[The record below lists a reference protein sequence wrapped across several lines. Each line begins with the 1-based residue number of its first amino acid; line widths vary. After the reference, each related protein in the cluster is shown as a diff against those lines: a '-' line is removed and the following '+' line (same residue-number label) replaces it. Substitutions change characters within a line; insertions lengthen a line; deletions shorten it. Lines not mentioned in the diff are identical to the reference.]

1 MKQKVNLI
9 RKGLMVLLTAIM
21 IVGCMPSL
29 TTYAGTF
36 LEAEALTVGT
46 QATGSFSYGEKEA
59 WYSFTTGEEAYYYVS
74 ASNPSVSKSCTFS
87 LRENASKSITA
98 VTVSA
103 GMQKDTAMKKLKAN
117 STYYIKVSG
126 TPSKTEDVQ
135 YAFTLNAIL
144 DDAGNTPETAL
155 PIATNTVVKGSHEA
169 SGDVDFYSFTT
180 GIEGVYTL
188 EFKNSTSRNKS
199 ISICDASDKKSFG
212 GVTATAGTTKQCESK
227 MLEANTTYYIRV
239 SQGEVGAYEFR
250 IICPTDDCGNK
261 AEQAGELTLGEKTS
275 GLIDY
280 KKDVDYWTFT
290 TGEETD
296 YKITVENS
304 SNAAL
309 TVRFFDAAKIKQRFH
324 YTGIS
329 KNSKK
334 ETYLSL
340 KPSTKYY
347 LEVSANYRYDNLAYA
362 IKVEKVADDYK
373 DEWTGAKAIELNKI
387 YNGKV
392 ANTADN
398 DWFKFTPSK
407 EGKYEFSYN
416 KSTGVRFDIYTLD
429 KDGNIKNI
437 SRLNKKKTLT
447 LNSKET
453 YYIRLY
459 TKTAWKAYDY
469 GFKVIKK

>member
-87 LRENASKSITA
+87 LRENASKAITA

-188 EFKNSTSRNKS
+188 EFKNS
-199 ISICDASDKKSFG
+199 I
-212 GVTATAGTTKQCESK
+212 AT
-227 MLEANTTYYIRV
+227 
-239 SQGEVGAYEFR
+239 
-250 IICPTDDCGNK
+250 
-261 AEQAGELTLGEKTS
+261 
-275 GLIDY
+275 
-280 KKDVDYWTFT
+280 
-290 TGEETD
+290 
-296 YKITVENS
+296 
-304 SNAAL
+304 
-309 TVRFFDAAKIKQRFH
+309 
-324 YTGIS
+324 
-329 KNSKK
+329 
-334 ETYLSL
+334 
-340 KPSTKYY
+340 
-347 LEVSANYRYDNLAYA
+347 
-362 IKVEKVADDYK
+362 
-373 DEWTGAKAIELNKI
+373 
-387 YNGKV
+387 
-392 ANTADN
+392 
-398 DWFKFTPSK
+398 
-407 EGKYEFSYN
+407 
-416 KSTGVRFDIYTLD
+416 
-429 KDGNIKNI
+429 
-437 SRLNKKKTLT
+437 
-447 LNSKET
+447 
-453 YYIRLY
+453 
-459 TKTAWKAYDY
+459 
-469 GFKVIKK
+469 